1 MNFLSVENTANMF
14 TRFSL
19 FHFIWIGVCILICL
33 FMFLRR
39 RTIIRNFSG
48 RWYYIFMAFFAFFF
62 EMIYIVW
69 AYAISGE
76 QNIIYAIPFDF
87 TFIAMVLSILLFF
100 SRKQIFYDLFYFI
113 SFFSIINLI
122 FADFGGYGYTH
133 FRFYQFFICNIF
145 VVFSLIYF
153 TFVDYHNIK
162 HIKSVVHYG
171 VFIFFVLLLN
181 GLLSFVSQKNYINEI
196 MCYIPAK
203 INAFAGNFGSVAII
217 TFICI
222 ALAFV
227 AFAPWYLWNK
237 EKESEHIVN

>member
-39 RTIIRNFSG
+39 RTIRRNFSG

-181 GLLSFVSQKNYINEI
+181 GLLSFVNQKNYINEI

>member
-1 MNFLSVENTANMF
+1 M
-14 TRFSL
+14 
-19 FHFIWIGVCILICL
+19 
-33 FMFLRR
+33 
-39 RTIIRNFSG
+39 
-48 RWYYIFMAFFAFFF
+48 
-62 EMIYIVW
+62 
-69 AYAISGE
+69 
-76 QNIIYAIPFDF
+76 
-87 TFIAMVLSILLFF
+87 
-100 SRKQIFYDLFYFI
+100 
-113 SFFSIINLI
+113 
-122 FADFGGYGYTH
+122 
-133 FRFYQFFICNIF
+133 
-145 VVFSLIYF
+145 FSLIYF

-181 GLLSFVSQKNYINEI
+181 GLLSFVSGKNYINEI

-203 INAFAGNFGSVAII
+203 LNAFAGNFGSVAIL